1 MADARKGIGPLDE
14 RHVARPLHD
23 HEFGTL
29 DALVDFLRVV
39 GVDDQ
44 VAIRTGDER
53 GNLYL
58 VKPLERVSLQ
68 AGAQLPLPAQVDA

>member
-1 MADARKGIGPLDE
+1 MADARERIGPLDE
-14 RHVARPLHD
+14 RHVSRTLHD
-23 HEFGTL
+23 DELRAL

-58 VKPLERVSLQ
+58 VKPFEGIPLQ
-68 AGAQLPLPAQVDA
+68 AGAQLPLPTEIDA